1 MYRPAPAGGADRG
14 GLGPHVSRKHL
25 SALVNGRAGIS
36 LEMAIRLSKAF
47 GGSAESWLTQQMQYD
62 LRKAEEESDPDVK
75 RFAAAQALLTHDR

>member
-47 GGSAESWLTQQMQYD
+47 GGSSESWLAQQVQYGLRQAEAGSD
-62 LRKAEEESDPDVK
+62 LDVK
-75 RFAAAQALLTHDR
+75 GFAAA